1 MFEAPSHPGDTRK
14 EGGPRF
20 QGNPKKSKVSSGK
33 SGLRLHGPRCR
44 SVPPRRE
51 KPDMLLYRY
60 ILMLVPRLN
69 LNINHETR
77 PPRSGR
83 PQAPPNIRAAK
94 LSVWGLPGELSERGV
109 EFIFG
114 AFGVVENVT
123 MFCDEVYL
131 VTMGGRDQADVAI
144 NRLNGKRVEGITIR
158 AERVE
163 RHPKFRPSAYDDE
176 GRPWDLKTQAN
187 RHNLSRHR

>member
-1 MFEAPSHPGDTRK
+1 MP
-14 EGGPRF
+14 
-20 QGNPKKSKVSSGK
+20 
-33 SGLRLHGPRCR
+33 
-44 SVPPRRE
+44 
-51 KPDMLLYRY
+51 LYRY
-60 ILMLVPRLN
+60 VWILVPRLN

-83 PQAPPNIRAAK
+83 PQAPPNIKAAK

-123 MFCDEVYL
+123 MVRDEVCF
-131 VTMGGRDQADVAI
+131 VTMGGRDQVDLAI
-144 NRLNGKRVEGITIR
+144 NRLNGKCVEGITIR
-158 AERVE
+158 AEHIE
-163 RHPKFRPSAYDDE
+163 RYSKFRPRAYDDE
-176 GRPWDLKTQAN
+176 GRPWDLKTQAD